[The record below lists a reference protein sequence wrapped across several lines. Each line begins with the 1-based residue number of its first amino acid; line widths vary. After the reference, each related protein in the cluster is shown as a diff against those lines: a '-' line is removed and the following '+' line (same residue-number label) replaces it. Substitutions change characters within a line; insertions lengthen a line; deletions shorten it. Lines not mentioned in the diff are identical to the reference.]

1 MKITLGTHCPG
12 NLARRGL
19 IVGAAVAVVVLAG
32 CGQTTGGLDR
42 QAQAEEP
49 TPTSIPFGSGTVAA
63 GPGTILEVDALGNA
77 SGRSGSEKITIHGTG
92 TYVDNVV
99 AQNVGS
105 GYRGH
110 HHIYSADGSIN
121 YNQAN
126 HNPIV
131 TATLDV
137 SRNLPNYTQ
146 VCAEGWRK
154 NGGGNY
160 TMMGRPCLVVS
171 N

>member
-1 MKITLGTHCPG
+1 M
-12 NLARRGL
+12 A
-19 IVGAAVAVVVLAG
+19 GAAVTLILLAG
-32 CGQTTGGLDR
+32 CGQTAGGIDR
-42 QAQAEEP
+42 QAEVVEP
-49 TPTSIPFGSGTVAA
+49 TSTGIPFGSGTVSAA
-63 GPGTILEVDALGNA
+63 EGTILEVDALGNA
-77 SGRSGSEKITIHGTG
+77 TGKSGSERITIHGTG

-99 AQNVGS
+99 AQNIGGS
-105 GYRGH
+105 YKGH

-126 HNPIV
+126 HSPIV

-146 VCAEGWRK
+146 VCAEGWRN

-160 TMMGRPCLVVS
+160 TMMGRPCLIVS
-171 N
+171 K